1 VSHGQYD
8 LAYRSLFLRI
18 EASVSDG
25 DALERLEHEIRGSV
39 ILAPGRRDE
48 LLDRAGRY
56 RIDHERS
63 ERDRHS

>member
-1 VSHGQYD
+1 VSDGQYD
-8 LAYRSLFLRI
+8 LAYRSLFVRV

-48 LLDRAGRY
+48 LLDRARQY
-56 RIDHERS
+56 RIDLGRAAT
-63 ERDRHS
+63 